1 VSRYPNDLQRSGV
14 TVRWAVRWP
23 GDKKQPQGY
32 LVLHNSEAL
41 ARATALRRPGARVV
55 RRTVTCSPWSEIAA
69 FPAAPTGEA

>member
-1 VSRYPNDLQRSGV
+1 
-14 TVRWAVRWP
+14 VRWP

-55 RRTVTCSPWSEIAA
+55 RQTVTYSPWSEIAEE
-69 FPAAPTGEA
+69 EA

>member
-1 VSRYPNDLQRSGV
+1 
-14 TVRWAVRWP
+14 VRWP